1 MRRLIACLAAFM
13 AMTASLLVLPV
24 YAAPTPDPEPVQTS
38 TETVALGSVA
48 QPEGEAEVRLGTSSP
63 SVSVPVSTPV
73 LTVRQVDVPSFS
85 LVGVTW
91 AESDAVTDTVARVRV
106 QRAGG
111 GWGSWAEVGVEDAEQ
126 DGAAGRGGTAPLWTG
141 PSTGVEV
148 ELVTR
153 SGAAPADVQLDLVD
167 PGESNAD
174 AGLSSPAIQDTADAA
189 TDMPDV
195 FSRAQWGADE
205 ALRTWAPQYA
215 PTIRAAT
222 VHHTAD
228 NNGYTVADVPAMMRS
243 IYRYHAVSRGWGDI
257 GYNVVVDRFG
267 RLWEGRSGG
276 LASTVVGAHA
286 GGFNSGTFGVSMLGN
301 FDVAPAPQAMVDAVA
316 AIIAWK
322 FSLYGVD
329 PAGMVT
335 LTSGGGGTSRYAAGE
350 RVSLPTIFGHRD
362 VGNTSCPGRYG
373 YARLGE
379 IRAAVAARL
388 TSREY
393 EMQAAVN
400 RAGGAAVLGAIR
412 GALVT
417 DGPVSWQAYDN
428 GRVYWA
434 PGNGAHALTGTWLQ
448 TFLDAGGH
456 TALGAPRSDVQTSV
470 RSGQVLLL
478 VRGAITRTPTG
489 PLRVV
494 AGQTYERW
502 IALGAENGWLGYP
515 SSAEA
520 VLAGG
525 GFTAFEGGS
534 VYRSPGTGAHAVRGG
549 IYEAWARL
557 GYETGV
563 LGFPTADEVPVA
575 GGFVS
580 TFQGGSIFWSPSTGG
595 RFVRG
600 GIQQAWVRLGGVS
613 GVLGFPTAD
622 EVPVAGGFVSTFQG
636 GSIFWSPSTGG
647 RFVRG
652 GIQQAWVRLGGVSG
666 VLGFPT
672 ADEVP
677 VAGGFVSTFQGG
689 SIFWSPST
697 GGHPVQGDLLAAY
710 VRQGGPAGALG
721 FPVSDPQARS
731 GGLLS
736 TFQRG
741 SIAWSPRT
749 GARVLDETFSAAY
762 DARGGVTGP
771 LGFPTTDVFTAGGAG
786 RGLHTEG
793 GNLYWSPSTQAANVS
808 GRIYQLFAQQ
818 GYEYGP
824 LGYPLGDAEQVAGG
838 LRQRFQRGEVFSSA
852 LGTFSVTGGLA
863 QAYARAGGAEGPLG
877 LPGTPART
885 TAARGGGWYQHFQG
899 GSVYWSPMTGG
910 HPLRGAVL
918 SAWAASGY
926 EYGALGFP
934 TTDPVVLNGGGF
946 TGFQGGAVYWS
957 TGHGAHVLSGAFY
970 DEWARRGYETGQLG
984 YPTSDV
990 YAVAGGSR
998 MDFAGGH
1005 VLRRN
1010 DGSVMTTVR

>member
-595 RFVRG
+595 
-600 GIQQAWVRLGGVS
+600 
-613 GVLGFPTAD
+613 
-622 EVPVAGGFVSTFQG
+622 
-636 GSIFWSPSTGG
+636 
-647 RFVRG
+647 
-652 GIQQAWVRLGGVSG
+652 
-666 VLGFPT
+666 
-672 ADEVP
+672 
-677 VAGGFVSTFQGG
+677 
-689 SIFWSPST
+689 
-697 GGHPVQGDLLAAY
+697 HPVQGDLLAAY